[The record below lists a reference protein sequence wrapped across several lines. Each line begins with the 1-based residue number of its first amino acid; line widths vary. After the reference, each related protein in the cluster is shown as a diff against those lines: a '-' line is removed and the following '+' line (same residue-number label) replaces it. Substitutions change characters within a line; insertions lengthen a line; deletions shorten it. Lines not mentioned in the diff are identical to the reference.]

1 MPGPLLSDD
10 WAAPVHVR
18 VRHGARGWMRLPVA
32 AGGRVRATSSTYI
45 CPPVH
50 GRDGGHLALPRT
62 TLHMPSNAPSCTV
75 SLSKPPLMTFS
86 CLTCDVHCVCPP
98 VPGSQTLHD
107 VRTQGGPRL
116 QKRRPGHSLLCSAS
130 HICISSHLS
139 HSQPYLQSTSTWA
152 SSGEWA
158 RVSGTVRACSRRGC
172 AGQHLAQIPAFNRD
186 TAS

>member
-1 MPGPLLSDD
+1 MIGLLLYTFASVMELAVGCDSR
-10 WAAPVHVR
+10 WRLTGASVRPAVRTYVLRCMAATGGTSHCHVR
-18 VRHGARGWMRLPVA
+18 PC
-32 AGGRVRATSSTYI
+32 I
-45 CPPVH
+45 CHPTHRP
-50 GRDGGHLALPRT
+50 APCPY
-62 TLHMPSNAPSCTV
+62 PS
-75 SLSKPPLMTFS
+75 PPLMTFS

-172 AGQHLAQIPAFNRD
+172 AGQHLAPIPAFNRD